1 MTEKHR
7 RPYDDGMFRK
17 ETTAMKKEYFSDVLF
32 DLTNESDALETDL
45 QDIYTGRDSVTF
57 SIKTER
63 CS

>member
-1 MTEKHR
+1 
-7 RPYDDGMFRK
+7 
-17 ETTAMKKEYFSDVLF
+17 MKKEYFSDVLF